1 MSTVGGMCAQARTQ
15 YATFT
20 EEHVGVSRAF

>member
-20 EEHVGVSRAF
+20 EEHVGVSR